1 MVSVDLVKHTEAR
14 MTVTVCDN
22 QMLGQGEIGDY
33 SDCQVEFKRNDAG
46 AGTLAVPYSNPL
58 AQLLRPRRPDGT
70 RPTVPVIVDIE
81 VGPPNAVGV
90 RQTLRWPG
98 LVMSSSLKGD
108 VDNPIITATL
118 VHYWEILKH
127 MQAWP
132 NPALDVL
139 VQAPAFDFQI
149 GPVAT
154 VFAHYIRANAQRLG
168 IPVVVINPAAPDLSP
183 IINLAARMTTISDL
197 VTKAIKDVDWTVT
210 CTLWLPG
217 DPPIPGYASIT
228 NPTIVFQTVPM
239 VSRPGVFFSD
249 TTGEAFGAEVVD
261 TAQTA
266 HTVIG
271 GGKSPDVVN
280 QLLVNLLGG
289 FIGGLLA
296 NYFLAF
302 NLYVDAVKKAAAGVY
317 GLPEVFVAAG
327 TQAFTTNIL
336 QAGIQ
341 GLFDTSG
348 KTRATFSV
356 LDNLSGRTFGI
367 DYGLGDQVAA
377 ELWGEVHTEPV
388 QSVVFKDDRST
399 GLTSTIACGL
409 GEATEVPLLKVVR
422 RLQDLVA
429 NVQSLITA

>member
-1 MVSVDLVKHTEAR
+1 VVSEPR
-14 MTVTVCDN
+14 CTVTVCDIA
-22 QMLGQGEIGDY
+22 MRPLGEVGDY
-33 SDCQVEFKRNDAG
+33 SDCQVEFKRNDVG
-46 AGTLAVPYSNPL
+46 TGTLAVPYSNPL
-58 AQLLRPRRPDGT
+58 APLLRPVRSDGT
-70 RPTVPVIVDIE
+70 RPTVPVIVDLE

-108 VDNPIITATL
+108 VDNPVVTATL
-118 VHYWEILKH
+118 AHYWEILKH

-132 NPALDVL
+132 NPSLNVF
-139 VQAPAFDFQI
+139 VQAPAFDFQV

-154 VFAHYIRANAQRLG
+154 VLAHYIRGNAQRLG
-168 IPVVVINPAAPDLSP
+168 IPLVVIAPPSPDLSP
-183 IINLAARMTTISDL
+183 PISLAARMTTVADL
-197 VTKAIKDVDWTVT
+197 VAKAVKDVDWTVT

-217 DPPIPGYASIT
+217 DPPIPGYGSIT
-228 NPTIVFQTVPM
+228 DPTLVFQTVPM
-239 VSRPGVFFSD
+239 VARPGVFFSD

-280 QLLVNLLGG
+280 SLLTQFAGG
-289 FIGGLLA
+289 FLGGLLA

-302 NLYVDAVKKAAAGVY
+302 NLYVDTVKKAAAGVY

-327 TQAFTTNIL
+327 TQAFTTDIL

-348 KTRATFSV
+348 KTRATFNV
-356 LDNLSGRTFGI
+356 LDNLPGRTFGV

-377 ELWGEVHTEPV
+377 ELWGEVHTQPV
-388 QSVVFKDDRST
+388 QSVVFKDDRSG

-409 GEATEVPLLKVVR
+409 GEATEEPLLKVVR
-422 RLQDLVA
+422 RVKDLIT
-429 NVQSLITA
+429 NVQSLTSA